1 MLSGGEYNHD
11 SLLLQGSAR
20 CYVSVMHLVVVVK
33 ELLGT
38 RRHGQS
44 LTTSRQP
51 VASGDYHAW
60 FVASECCRG
69 CASYQIPVLSIV
81 VKGSF

>member
-38 RRHGQS
+38 TRHGQS

-51 VASGDYHAW
+51 VVSGDHHAW
-60 FVASECCRG
+60 SWMCFITDTSFVN
-69 CASYQIPVLSIV
+69 
-81 VKGSF
+81 GSF